1 MASAEAIRDEQRRV
15 RRVQAIAHVTTSLLM
30 QARLSRADGEA
41 LVAYARAR
49 ILELFPGRDE
59 TYEILYGRRFRRL
72 LDECTGPGL
81 STGTA
86 VVIPFASWRRG
97 STAP

>member
-30 QARLSRADGEA
+30 QARLSRVDGEA
-41 LVAYARAR
+41 LVAYARDR

-72 LDECTGPGL
+72 LDECTGVERSGRP
-81 STGTA
+81 A
-86 VVIPFASWRRG
+86 VVVPFPSSR
-97 STAP
+97 

>member
-30 QARLSRADGEA
+30 QARLSRSDGEA
-41 LVAYARAR
+41 LVAYARER

-72 LDECTGPGL
+72 LDECALTDRPQRP
-81 STGTA
+81 A
-86 VVIPFASWRRG
+86 VVIPFPS
-97 STAP
+97 AP

>member
-1 MASAEAIRDEQRRV
+1 MTSAEAIREEQRRV

-30 QARLSRADGEA
+30 QARLSRTDGEA
-41 LVAYARAR
+41 LVAYARER

-72 LDECTGPGL
+72 VDECTDTDRPGGP
-81 STGTA
+81 A
-86 VVIPFASWRRG
+86 VVIPFPSVH
-97 STAP
+97 

>member
-30 QARLSRADGEA
+30 QARLSRVDGEA
-41 LVAYARAR
+41 LVAYARDR

-59 TYEILYGRRFRRL
+59 TYEILYGRRFQRL
-72 LDECTGPGL
+72 LDECTGVERSGRP
-81 STGTA
+81 A
-86 VVIPFASWRRG
+86 VVVPFPSSR
-97 STAP
+97 

>member
-30 QARLSRADGEA
+30 QARLSRSDGEA
-41 LVAYARAR
+41 LVAYARER

-59 TYEILYGRRFRRL
+59 TYEIVCAPRFRRV
-72 LDECTGPGL
+72 LDEFTVPEPAAGPG
-81 STGTA
+81 
-86 VVIPFASWRRG
+86 VVLAFRSR
-97 STAP
+97 SSE